1 MISRQRRCWIG
12 PVSLHDLLLRRP
24 FNFWPWLHNLD
35 YVWFHDG
42 LTNDFTNGFICSV
55 WKIISSR
62 FTLFS
67 VFFST
72 TLLFSITF
80 VHNNTNISLLTT
92 WLRICTDAPSA
103 PYQYFV
109 FWISGRC
116 EHPGDN
122 NKINN
127 NKSPKDE
134 SFVSVREEFVR
145 PLGGRHSRE
154 ARVRARF
161 RRMRI

>member
-1 MISRQRRCWIG
+1 MFAIY
-12 PVSLHDLLLRRP
+12 SLFRFL
-24 FNFWPWLHNLD
+24 LD
-35 YVWFHDG
+35 Y
-42 LTNDFTNGFICSV
+42 S
-55 WKIISSR
+55 IIFYYLRS
-62 FTLFS
+62 L
-67 VFFST
+67 
-72 TLLFSITF
+72 
-80 VHNNTNISLLTT
+80 HNNTNISLLTT
-92 WLRICTDAPSA
+92 WLRNCTDAPSA

-161 RRMRI
+161 RRMRMEYEHRSYYW